1 MAHQWTQSDTDRAL
15 IAYVRAVILAEPLQL
30 AILEKYGVRLTGLRA
45 LRVLRDLGTV
55 PISHFAEA
63 LTIPRSTATGVVDRL
78 VERGVIERV
87 YDTTDRRMIN
97 IRVTPR
103 GLAAL
108 EDRAL
113 VDESVIGKRIR
124 ALAPDEQCLLA
135 DLLERVVG
143 DGTPMTNA
151 SARESEPVRAG
162 QYETRGLHS

>member
-1 MAHQWTQSDTDRAL
+1 MAHQWTGNDVDRAL

-30 AILEKYGVRLTGLRA
+30 AILEKYGVRLAGLRA

-55 PISHFAEA
+55 PISRFAEA
-63 LTIPRSTATGVVDRL
+63 VDIPRSTATGVVDRL

-87 YDTTDRRMIN
+87 SDAADRRMIN

-113 VDESVIGKRIR
+113 LDESIVGKRIR
-124 ALAPDEQCLLA
+124 ALAPEEQRLLA
-135 DLLERVVG
+135 DLLEHVVG
-143 DGTPMTNA
+143 DHTTATP
-151 SARESEPVRAG
+151 AREA
-162 QYETRGLHS
+162 Q

>member
-1 MAHQWTQSDTDRAL
+1 MTQRWMSNDADRAL

-30 AILEKYGVRLTGLRA
+30 AILEKYGVRLAGLRA

-55 PISHFAEA
+55 PISRFAEA
-63 LTIPRSTATGVVDRL
+63 IEIPRSTATGVVDRL

-87 YDTTDRRMIN
+87 SDAVDRRMIN

-113 VDESVIGKRIR
+113 LDESVVGKRIR
-124 ALAPDEQCLLA
+124 ALAPEEQRLLA
-135 DLLERVVG
+135 ELLEHVVG
-143 DGTPMTNA
+143 DGTTPA
-151 SARESEPVRAG
+151 PARKSEPVRA
-162 QYETRGLHS
+162 ER

>member
-1 MAHQWTQSDTDRAL
+1 MAHQWTKSDTDRAL
-15 IAYVRAVILAEPLQL
+15 IAYIRAVILAEPLQL

-55 PISHFAEA
+55 PISRFAEA
-63 LTIPRSTATGVVDRL
+63 LAIPRSTATGVVDRL

-87 YDTTDRRMIN
+87 YDAVDRRMIH

-113 VDESVIGKRIR
+113 IDESLVGDRIR
-124 ALAPDEQCLLA
+124 ALAPEEQRLLA

-143 DGTPMTNA
+143 DGDPTTPGRA
-151 SARESEPVRAG
+151 SESTPAG
-162 QYETRGLHS
+162 RYATRR

>member
-1 MAHQWTQSDTDRAL
+1 MTDQRRRNDADRAL

-30 AILEKYGVRLTGLRA
+30 AILEKYGVRLAGLRA

-55 PISHFAEA
+55 PISRFAEA
-63 LTIPRSTATGVVDRL
+63 LDIPRSTATGVVDRL

-87 YDTTDRRMIN
+87 YDAADRRTIN

-113 VDESVIGKRIR
+113 LDESVVGERIR
-124 ALAPDEQCLLA
+124 ALAPEEQRLLA
-135 DLLERVVG
+135 DLLEHVVG
-143 DGTPMTNA
+143 DGAMATTA
-151 SARESEPVRAG
+151 TAREPEPARAG
-162 QYETRGLHS
+162 H

>member
-1 MAHQWTQSDTDRAL
+1 MAKRWTNSEADRAL

-30 AILEKYGVRLTGLRA
+30 AIMEKYGVRLAGLRA

-55 PISHFAEA
+55 PISRFAEA
-63 LTIPRSTATGVVDRL
+63 VDIPRSTATGVVDRL

-87 YDTTDRRMIN
+87 SDTVDRRMIN

-113 VDESVIGKRIR
+113 VDESIIGKRIR
-124 ALAPDEQCLLA
+124 ALSSEEQRLLA

-143 DGTPMTNA
+143 DGTATTPA
-151 SARESEPVRAG
+151 AREPEPAQSR
-162 QYETRGLHS
+162 H

>member
-1 MAHQWTQSDTDRAL
+1 MARQWTRSDTDRAL

-30 AILEKYGVRLTGLRA
+30 AILEKYGVRLAGLRA

-55 PISHFAEA
+55 PISRFAEEVE
-63 LTIPRSTATGVVDRL
+63 IPRSTATGVVDRL

-87 YDTTDRRMIN
+87 YDAADRRMTN

-113 VDESVIGKRIR
+113 VDESVVGNRIR
-124 ALAPDEQCLLA
+124 ALAPEEQRLLA

-143 DGTPMTNA
+143 DRTPTTTA
-151 SARESEPVRAG
+151 TAREPEPARAG
-162 QYETRGLHS
+162 H

>member
-1 MAHQWTQSDTDRAL
+1 MDQWTGNDADRAL

-30 AILEKYGVRLTGLRA
+30 AILEKYGVRLAGLRA

-55 PISHFAEA
+55 PISRFAEA
-63 LTIPRSTATGVVDRL
+63 VDIPRSTATGVVDRL

-87 YDTTDRRMIN
+87 SDAVDRRMIN

-113 VDESVIGKRIR
+113 LDESIVGKRIR
-124 ALAPDEQCLLA
+124 ALAPEEQRLLTHLLA
-135 DLLERVVG
+135 HLVD
-143 DGTPMTNA
+143 DGATTTTREPEPM
-151 SARESEPVRAG
+151 RPRP
-162 QYETRGLHS
+162 